1 LLVSTANPTVGTMSE
16 TPVIHMELTQGQ
28 HALIDAADLEL
39 ARQYRWY
46 AHLRTAS
53 RRGKTY
59 TYGFEA
65 RARGAGG
72 TTLLHVLLVQPG
84 PGLVVD
90 HINGNTLDCRRSN
103 LRVCTHLQ
111 NRQNSNPSR
120 GNTSGFVGVSSHAA
134 RAGFRAYLTVGV
146 SQIHVGWF
154 RSAEEAARARD
165 AALYEWAGEY
175 ARLNFP
181 RE

>member
-1 LLVSTANPTVGTMSE
+1 MSE
-16 TPVIHMELTQGQ
+16 TLVAHIELTQGQ
-28 HALIDAADLEL
+28 YAIIDAADLKL
-39 ARQYRWY
+39 VRQHRWH
-46 AHLRTAS
+46 AHLRTAQ
-53 RRGKTY
+53 RRGKRY

-65 RARGAGG
+65 HTNTAGRRVV
-72 TTLLHVLLVQPG
+72 LHVLLVQPG

-120 GNTSGFVGVSSHAA
+120 GNTSGFVGVSSHAD

-146 SQIHVGWF
+146 AQIHVGWF

>member
-1 LLVSTANPTVGTMSE
+1 MSTATLTVGSMSE
-16 TPVIHMELTQGQ
+16 TLVAHIELTRGQ
-28 HALIDAADLEL
+28 HAIIDAADAEL
-39 ARQYRWY
+39 VRQHRWY

-59 TYGFEA
+59 TYGFVA
-65 RARGAGG
+65 RSLVAGRDV
-72 TTLLHVLLVQPG
+72 LLHVLLAQPG

-111 NRQNSNPSR
+111 NRQNSARSR
-120 GNTSGFVGVSSHAA
+120 NNTSGFMGVSFDADKKSW
-134 RAGFRAYLTVGV
+134 RACLTAGA

-181 RE
+181 RPCS